1 MGPHLAR
8 TADAGLHFI
17 QSQQQPVFIA
27 HGAQFA
33 QETKRRRAHAA
44 FTLHGFN
51 HHAGCIGAN
60 RVTHRIHIVEG
71 HMVEAFN
78 RRAEAGQIFLI
89 PSGGQRG
96 HGAAMEG
103 AIKADQPV
111 AFWVAVLRVVFAD
124 SLDHA
129 LIRFGAGIAEKHAV
143 SEGVFHMP
151 LRQPFRLRDAI
162 QVGGMNDLAGLFRNH
177 PRQMLVPVAERGGR
191 DARAEIQETSSI
203 FRPKSRAFAPLK
215 SKVGTVIGRH
225 QGGNHVS
232 SLRKLPAR
240 AKATIAPPRTGKEKL
255 AGKARKM
262 KEAPWFIRQYSSKR
276 LGPAPPGIAP

>member
-1 MGPHLAR
+1 MGPHLAG
-8 TADAGLHFI
+8 TAHAGLHFI
-17 QSQQQPVFIA
+17 QGQQQPVFIA

-33 QETKRRRAHAA
+33 QEAQRRRAHAA

-51 HHAGCIGAN
+51 HHAGSIGAN
-60 RVTHRIHIVEG
+60 RITHRIHIVEG

-89 PSGGQRG
+89 PGGSQRG

-111 AFWVAVLRVVFAD
+111 AFRVAVFRMIFAD

-129 LIRFGAGIAEKHAV
+129 FIGFRTGLAEKHAIR
-143 SEGVFHMP
+143 EGIFHMA
-151 LRQPFRLRDAI
+151 LCQPFRLRDAI
-162 QVGGMNDLAGLFRNH
+162 QVGRMNDLARLFRDH
-177 PRQMLVPVAERGGR
+177 PRQVLVPMAERGCR
-191 DARAEIQETSSI
+191 DARAEIQEASAV

-232 SLRKLPAR
+232 SLRKQPAW
-240 AKATIAPPRTGKEKL
+240 AKATIAPPRTGKGKL

-262 KEAPWFIRQYSSKR
+262 KGAP
-276 LGPAPPGIAP
+276 